1 MKIAYT
7 LLLILIAL
15 AATFPNTH
23 DVSVPIIFA
32 IFGSIVG
39 IEMKRQNHH
48 QP

>member
-1 MKIAYT
+1 MKIAYI
-7 LLLILIAL
+7 LLLVLIAL

-32 IFGSIVG
+32 IFGSIVA
-39 IEMKRQNHH
+39 IEIKKQNHH